1 MWLNPLCDQKIIG
14 EGVAREKWWLA
25 GMEFHNKKTTSPCF
39 VSLRLAAR
47 LCFFRPPLFFQSR
60 LSFFVLW
67 LRVYKHI
74 LWALL
79 RSSTPRHI
87 DPYTLSHC
95 KGCSRTRKGSR
106 AITTKAISRSWK
118 RIWREAR
125 RKQISQ
131 LHAIG
136 HIWGQSFVHRSLR
149 QPQRA
154 HSIFLP
160 STSANLQV
168 STQVYAN

>member
-1 MWLNPLCDQKIIG
+1 MVGGDGISQQKD
-14 EGVAREKWWLA
+14 
-25 GMEFHNKKTTSPCF
+25 NSPVLHQAH

-47 LCFFRPPLFFQSR
+47 LCFLRPPLFFQSR

-87 DPYTLSHC
+87 YPYTLSHY
-95 KGCSRTRKGSR
+95 KGCCRTRKGSR
-106 AITTKAISRSWK
+106 AITTKIISRSCK

-136 HIWGQSFVHRSLR
+136 HIWGQGFVHRSLR
-149 QPQRA
+149 QPHRA

-160 STSANLQV
+160 STSVNLQT